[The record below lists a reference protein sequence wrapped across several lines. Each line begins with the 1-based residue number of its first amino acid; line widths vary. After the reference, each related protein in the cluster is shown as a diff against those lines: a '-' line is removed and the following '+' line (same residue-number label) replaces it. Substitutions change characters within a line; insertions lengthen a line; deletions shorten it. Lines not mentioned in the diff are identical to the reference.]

1 MTGSAQ
7 MAYQSCRQRASAG
20 ATASPTSPSCS
31 RGRASSSSIARSVR
45 APAACRDA
53 PPRSPPCD
61 PPPRRSSL
69 TQLLL
74 PPSRLATV
82 PRRRARSPSLT
93 PRPCR
98 MCTRAPLCTGEA
110 RGAPLR
116 RRAPMPPLGDC
127 PVHPPS
133 GQGRI
138 RQDPA
143 RPVVERVDLGLIR
156 QEMCLILRENACAT
170 SGRATPGDPRGVGEH
185 WVSSQGPRQAMR
197 LFCFALCACSC
208 CLRVLVWR
216 PWGGQHATH
225 CDGIG

>member
-1 MTGSAQ
+1 MGELLLHRSQGPCVRPPRVAMPPPAPPPVTHPLVGRRSLS
-7 MAYQSCRQRASAG
+7 YSCRPH
-20 ATASPTSPSCS
+20 ASPLFP
-31 RGRASSSSIARSVR
+31 V
-45 APAACRDA
+45 DA
-53 PPRSPPCD
+53 PDRHH
-61 PPPRRSSL
+61 PPP
-69 TQLLL
+69 
-74 PPSRLATV
+74 
-82 PRRRARSPSLT
+82 ARTACAL
-93 PRPCR
+93 
-98 MCTRAPLCTGEA
+98 LCTGEA

-197 LFCFALCACSC
+197 LFCFALCACS
-208 CLRVLVWR
+208 VLFEGFGLAALGW
-216 PWGGQHATH
+216 PT
-225 CDGIG
+225 CDTP

>member
-1 MTGSAQ
+1 MGELLLHRSQGPCVRPPRVAMPPPAPPPVTHPLVGRRSLS
-7 MAYQSCRQRASAG
+7 YSCRPH
-20 ATASPTSPSCS
+20 ASPLFP
-31 RGRASSSSIARSVR
+31 V
-45 APAACRDA
+45 DA
-53 PPRSPPCD
+53 PDRHH
-61 PPPRRSSL
+61 PPP
-69 TQLLL
+69 
-74 PPSRLATV
+74 
-82 PRRRARSPSLT
+82 ARTACAL
-93 PRPCR
+93 
-98 MCTRAPLCTGEA
+98 LCTGEA

-170 SGRATPGDPRGVGEH
+170 SGRATPGDPRGMGEH

-225 CDGIG
+225 CDSIG